1 MQMGGRLPSTLG
13 LIGNAYIRT
22 YNNVYL
28 LMMGPKTFGLTT
40 HTKTQFDALLVE
52 TKRLVTKWW
61 TMETT
66 TSLNCKK
73 VFEKRIGVKQF
84 VEHPAQFLQVS

>member
-13 LIGNAYIRT
+13 LIRDAYIRT

-40 HTKTQFDALLVE
+40 
-52 TKRLVTKWW
+52 
-61 TMETT
+61 
-66 TSLNCKK
+66 KK
-73 VFEKRIGVKQF
+73 KLDLMHF
-84 VEHPAQFLQVS
+84 